1 MAENSAAA
9 QSLALVYA
17 NEWSEHVSE
26 LLFAPQGFGTVF
38 TLDDADDL
46 IAPYLN
52 ESLAEVLLPL
62 CLVDEGSI
70 ACVAISDE
78 IAGLEPGS
86 VVRLHL
92 DGEVA
97 PEDQLRLLDID
108 PALYISSL
116 ETELAARKEGFDRV
130 LDVIGP
136 AYEENYLE
144 EEKRPRDF
152 IVRPVRIAC
161 QNVIVA
167 LGAIAQDSNFDGLSV
182 PAWQTCEVPHVAAH
196 EANRALA
203 ALTLADAFKNG
214 GTMEIRFDRRVEVA
228 RGEEVL
234 PYPGH
239 PEGTVPA
246 SLRRFGRTVGV
257 ALGEADPG
265 SISPAEARELF
276 LAITPMPPSLR
287 ARVVDATERRG
298 ITPERVC
305 FTLLSQVWRELEL
318 DFLLACSARA
328 GSILEGG
335 ADWRSRSARQAEMEV
350 CRAALMTG
358 MLHRRMNG
366 QDSAGAEDGARVVED
381 TSRGIGCEVLA
392 ELGAVAFDRLEGD
405 EPLPWGGQGAAGAST
420 LTVFPRTFIDADTV
434 REVNR
439 MEAEGRAAAV
449 AVPRDVDVEDAGL
462 EVPVLHCPDRIADLD
477 KQAEDRLLTARIS
490 RS

>member
-1 MAENSAAA
+1 M
-9 QSLALVYA
+9 VYA
-17 NEWSEHVSE
+17 SEWSAPVLET
-26 LLFAPQGFGTVF
+26 LFAPEGFGTVF

-46 IAPYLN
+46 IAPYLD

-92 DGEVA
+92 DGKVA
-97 PEDQLRLLDID
+97 AENQLRLLDID

-116 ETELAARKEGFDRV
+116 EAELAVRKVGLDRV
-130 LDVIGP
+130 LDEIGP
-136 AYEENYLE
+136 AYEETYLE
-144 EEKRPRDF
+144 NEKRPRDF
-152 IVRPVRIAC
+152 IVRPMRIAC

-167 LGAIAQDSNFDGLSV
+167 LGAIAQDSSFDGLSA

-203 ALTLADAFKNG
+203 ALTLADAFQNG
-214 GTMEIRFDRRVEVA
+214 GTMEIRFDRPVRVTH
-228 RGEEVL
+228 GEEVL
-234 PYPGH
+234 TYPGH

-257 ALGEADPG
+257 ALGEEDPG
-265 SISPAEARELF
+265 AISPPEARDLF
-276 LAITPMPPSLR
+276 LAITPMPAGLR
-287 ARVVDATERRG
+287 ARVDDATERRG
-298 ITPERVC
+298 VTPERLC
-305 FTLLSQVWRELEL
+305 FTLLSQVWRESEL
-318 DFLLACSARA
+318 DFILACSTRA

-358 MLHRRMNG
+358 MLHRRLNG
-366 QDSAGAEDGARVVED
+366 HDSAGAEDGARVVED
-381 TSRGIGCEVLA
+381 ISRGVVCEVLD
-392 ELGAVAFDRLEGD
+392 ELGAVAFDGLDLGG
-405 EPLPWGGQGAAGAST
+405 PLPWGGSGAAGVKA
-420 LTVFPRTFIDADTV
+420 LTVFPRTFVDADTA

-439 MEAEGRAAAV
+439 MQAEGHAAAV
-449 AVPRDVDVEDAGL
+449 AVPRDADVEEAHL
-462 EVPVLHCPDRIADLD
+462 EAPVLRCPDRIADLD